1 MDKVQELYNSLINKL
16 KTYKD
21 DLSLV
26 RKAFEFASLSHEGQR
41 RISGEPYIIHP
52 LEVAIILTDFY
63 MDDVTIA
70 AALLHDVV
78 EDTSVSIND
87 IYNNFGKEVGFIVE
101 SLTKLQKITPFIDK
115 SLDSSKNKEI
125 TLVNL
130 KRLFIST
137 SQDIR
142 VIIIKLADRLHNLRT
157 INYLSPD
164 KQRRIALETLEFY
177 VPIAQK
183 LGIWKIKSEMED
195 IAFSIYD
202 PQMYNKILQYI
213 NHIKEKIE
221 QNYHEVI
228 DILRRKLDEEKV
240 EATIQSRIKT
250 VYSVYN
256 KMVKRGVPIDEIM
269 DIGAVRVIVN
279 HVNEC
284 YLVLGI
290 IHNLWI
296 PIQDRIKD
304 YIAKPKP
311 NGYQSLHTVIYNG
324 YPVEFQIRTWN
335 MHYAAEYGVASH
347 WKYKGVSPWGDI
359 EKVITNWKK
368 ELEKIENINIENLPE
383 EIFSENIFVFTPKG
397 DCIDLPAG
405 STPIDF
411 AYRIHTEVGNR
422 CAGCKING
430 KMVSLDYKLNNGDIV
445 EIITSKTASPTF
457 EWLKIVKTNYAR
469 TRIKQFLKN
478 KNKKE
483 YIQKANELINNIFKN
498 ITERNKGGREEI
510 TIDNILNEIFDK
522 YYKNAYKEMEDFI
535 LAVGVGDVKIE
546 SIEAKIKQILI
557 DRQEQKV
564 DKKFQE
570 KSSDIILGGGVLY
583 RFAKCCNPSFPQPI
597 VGYVTRGNGISIH
610 LHNCR
615 NIKNLNGQIINLKWE
630 EIREKKNLSLKI
642 FASDKKGLLQDILT
656 IVSSKALN
664 VLSVD
669 AKTSDGLA
677 QINVLL
683 EVPRNIDAEKLK
695 LILLKKIPNIIDIK
709 T

>member
-683 EVPRNIDAEKLK
+683 EVTRNIDAEKLK
-695 LILLKKIPNIIDIK
+695 LMLLKKVPNIIDIR